1 MVQVSTIITP
11 VGQQTVTSVRE
22 ITVTQPVQ
30 AQEIPL
36 WGVVVAAAVII
47 AVIAL
52 AGLTYMRR
60 RS

>member
-1 MVQVSTIITP
+1 M
-11 VGQQTVTSVRE
+11 GQQTVTSVRE

-47 AVIAL
+47 AVIAFV
-52 AGLTYMRR
+52 GLTYMRR